1 MQGRPGKIIVERKL
15 GTALLSPR
23 PTAPSSLE
31 LSEDARQRPTSLP
44 CGHCGPQSSP
54 HPSIA
59 KKRFCREENSIQ
71 TQCQSPEHLEPTSGH
86 HYMDTLFPWW
96 QEGANAI
103 MGAWVV
109 AGIQEVLKKHK
120 ASYLLLFLNNSVYL
134 VYYKSCIDFIVSWPV
149 FDCVKYLRAHWAAQR
164 HEVKEPSTQ
173 GFWLL
178 ACAGNG

>member
-1 MQGRPGKIIVERKL
+1 MSEMTTCLLPLEGKRPSLALPSAWAQAQLSTDPFGNVQGRPGKIIVERKL

-103 MGAWVV
+103 MGA
-109 AGIQEVLKKHK
+109 
-120 ASYLLLFLNNSVYL
+120 
-134 VYYKSCIDFIVSWPV
+134 
-149 FDCVKYLRAHWAAQR
+149 
-164 HEVKEPSTQ
+164 
-173 GFWLL
+173 
-178 ACAGNG
+178 

>member
-1 MQGRPGKIIVERKL
+1 MSEMTTCLLPLEGKRPSLALPSAWAQAQLSTDPFGNVQGRPGKIIVERKL

-31 LSEDARQRPTSLP
+31 LSEDATQRPTSLP

-103 MGAWVV
+103 MGA
-109 AGIQEVLKKHK
+109 
-120 ASYLLLFLNNSVYL
+120 
-134 VYYKSCIDFIVSWPV
+134 
-149 FDCVKYLRAHWAAQR
+149 
-164 HEVKEPSTQ
+164 
-173 GFWLL
+173 
-178 ACAGNG
+178 